1 MGTLEIKGLTMKH
14 KQDTIETYEDIEN
27 VYDQDFIEY
36 EFEDQLTEWR
46 ESNLYENNPHS
57 YD

>member
-1 MGTLEIKGLTMKH
+1 MKH

>member
-1 MGTLEIKGLTMKH
+1 MKH

-46 ESNLYENNPHS
+46 ENEQSSDYCSRN
-57 YD
+57 